1 MNWTARNFT
10 SSREADKELRA
21 KMAEAGI
28 TATDKTGEGREG
40 APDILGDK
48 EDEDLI
54 FFLEIKMM
62 SFFV

>member
-1 MNWTARNFT
+1 MQGKKHRDAE
-10 SSREADKELRA
+10 EADKEHRA

-28 TATDKTGEGREG
+28 TATDKTREEREG

-54 FFLEIKMM
+54 F
-62 SFFV
+62 